1 MMLLSS
7 TVPRD
12 MMMRPLAEMLWNAFK
27 GVFFTKPSQ
36 TAGGGREGERESEE
50 SVVMQLV
57 SQLKK

>member
-1 MMLLSS
+1 
-7 TVPRD
+7 